1 MTEIDALAP
10 GTAGRWTH
18 ENTAVEFSEHLAP
31 GEVVLDRQ
39 DGSLSI
45 RHRLSSTDIGE
56 ALVHR
61 LTDMNLSQR
70 EFELALVGLVRSTVT
85 DPVEAW
91 TTYYRNS
98 LDDLLSGSADFAPV
112 HERAEALVR
121 GSVLDLGSCFGFF
134 PLRLAMAGIE
144 VTATDLSKGT
154 MRLLGTVAPH
164 LGATIDVLTA
174 DAAGIPVA
182 DGDADTVT
190 ALHLLEHVEDALG
203 DRILAE
209 AIRIARERVVV
220 AVPFET
226 HATACHGHIRTF
238 DAEALRVM
246 GSRTGLLF
254 EVETFHGGW
263 LVLDTSRVVAPR

>member
-10 GTAGRWTH
+10 GAAGRWVH
-18 ENTAVEFSEHLAP
+18 ENIAVEITEDLAP
-31 GEVVLDRQ
+31 GAVVRGLR
-39 DGSLSI
+39 DGSVSI

-56 ALVHR
+56 GLVHR
-61 LTDMNLSQR
+61 ITEMGVSQR
-70 EFELALVGLVRSTVT
+70 EFELILVGLVRSTVT

-98 LDDLLSGSADFAPV
+98 LDDLLSGSSAFAPV
-112 HERAEALVR
+112 HERAAALVR

-134 PLRLAMAGIE
+134 PLRLARAGTE
-144 VTATDLSKGT
+144 VTATDLSEGT
-154 MRLLGTVAPH
+154 MRLLATVAPH
-164 LGATIDVLTA
+164 LGATLDVLTA
-174 DAAGIPVA
+174 DASGIPVA
-182 DGDADTVT
+182 DGYADTVT
-190 ALHLLEHVEDALG
+190 ALHLLEHVDDSLG

-209 AIRIARERVVV
+209 AVRIARERVVV

-238 DAEALRVM
+238 DADALHAM
-246 GSRTGLLF
+246 GRRTGLPF

-263 LVLDTSRVVAPR
+263 LVLDTSRTVALR